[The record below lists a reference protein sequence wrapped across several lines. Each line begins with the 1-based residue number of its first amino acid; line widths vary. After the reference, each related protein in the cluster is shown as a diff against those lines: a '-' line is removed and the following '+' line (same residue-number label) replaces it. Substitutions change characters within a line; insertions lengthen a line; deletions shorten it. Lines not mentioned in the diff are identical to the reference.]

1 MIGRWLAAPLGILL
15 LLGGIRAAI
24 AQAGPPCGPDL
35 PIKCTPGKDAA
46 ILLGFVG
53 AGVLAF
59 YLAYRMD
66 HPKSKDAVVGCTA
79 QAGET
84 MIVTEDGTER
94 IYELTH
100 LGKQMRAGERV
111 ELWGDKRH
119 DNSGRNVF
127 KVRRLVRRGGTC
139 TEQSPPETDSSLAD
153 SPQMFELR

>member
-1 MIGRWLAAPLGILL
+1 MIARWLAAPLGILL
-15 LLGGIRAAI
+15 LLGGDRAAI

-66 HPKSKDAVVGCTA
+66 HPKVKDAVVGCTA
-79 QAGET
+79 QTGGA
-84 MIVTEDGTER
+84 MILAEDGTQR

-100 LGKQMRAGERV
+100 VPKQMRAGERV
-111 ELWGDKRH
+111 ELWGYQRR
-119 DNSGRNVF
+119 DNLGRNVF
-127 KVRRLVRRGGTC
+127 KVTKLVKSKGPC
-139 TEQSPPETDSSLAD
+139 TAQSPPETDSSLAD
-153 SPQMFELR
+153 SPQLFELR